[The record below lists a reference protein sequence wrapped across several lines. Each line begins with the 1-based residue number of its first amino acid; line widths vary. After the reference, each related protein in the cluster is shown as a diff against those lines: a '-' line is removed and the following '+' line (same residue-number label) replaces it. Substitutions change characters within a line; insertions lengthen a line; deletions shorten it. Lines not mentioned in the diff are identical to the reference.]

1 MEELDLLKKDWK
13 KNENSFKQVSENEI
27 YKMIHKNS
35 SSVVKWILIIGIIE
49 FVVITTLGIFMPDD
63 NYSKTLEKNHIG
75 TLMTILTVINYCIVI
90 GFIYLFYKNF
100 KNISTTDSVRKLMKN
115 ILNTRKTVQYYVW
128 YNLGM
133 FVLIF
138 IIILFSFCFY
148 DEKFNEMF
156 DKVQLKENA
165 GLIWSAII
173 GSFIIVFAV
182 MFSLLWL
189 FYKVIYGF
197 LLRKLHKNYQELKKI
212 DL

>member
-75 TLMTILTVINYCIVI
+75 TLMTILTVVNYCIVI

-148 DEKFNEMF
+148 DEKFSEMF